1 MANGQSEPRAET
13 LEGFVVD
20 IACLRK
26 YPRDEL
32 QDRARAH
39 TKRCAL
45 MGHCVESGYGLVS
58 ENGRVALLEAAAT
71 PQVVSAI
78 ERSQRSDGIRLRVT
92 RESDGPEMRTAAVEE
107 IDRED
112 G

>member
-1 MANGQSEPRAET
+1 MVNARP
-13 LEGFVVD
+13 V
-20 IACLRK
+20 
-26 YPRDEL
+26 L
-32 QDRARAH
+32 QPKDLVASP
-39 TKRCAL
+39 T
-45 MGHCVESGYGLVS
+45 GHQEQLQ
-58 ENGRVALLEAAAT
+58 E
-71 PQVVSAI
+71 VVSAI